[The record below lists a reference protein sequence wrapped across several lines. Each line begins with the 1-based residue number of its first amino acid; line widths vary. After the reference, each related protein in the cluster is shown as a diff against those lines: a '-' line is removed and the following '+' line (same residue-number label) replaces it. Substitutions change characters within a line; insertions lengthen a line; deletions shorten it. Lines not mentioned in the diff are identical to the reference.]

1 MLKLAYDFSR
11 RAVSTLRGQP
21 IATTEDRQS
30 CEWRAEDLSA
40 EVSSAVRVNDF
51 DQLADSVLKVA
62 NNYKHSRGR
71 DFQDHLQGV
80 AGLLVRWQQEPL
92 IVQIG
97 LLHSAYSTQQYPYG
111 LYSYAEREKLAEL
124 IGKDAERL
132 VFLFCSHDRVDLYAQ
147 AIALCKRGQ
156 ALPEDGLVLRN
167 ALTGNT
173 ALVPA
178 SIVARLLVVHAA
190 DLAEQLDGFNFEI
203 IAALLAG
210 ASSRVN
216 MPACFD
222 VLKAQGVDGSNLS
235 ISINPARGTFG
246 LAPVLGLDWSLL
258 RDRFTLLRL
267 LRGTGPLDE
276 QAQIQLREIDERR
289 PSLFEV
295 PWIRLQRKPEGP
307 LANESTG
314 VDTQSD
320 DWLLEARARHAAWG
334 VPWLKR
340 PFDANPDYDA
350 LINRRAAEQA

>member
-11 RAVSTLRGQP
+11 RAVATFRGQP
-21 IATTEDRQS
+21 IATPEDRQS
-30 CEWRAEDLSA
+30 CEWRSEDLKA
-40 EVSSAVRVNDF
+40 EISPAVRVNDY

-124 IGKDAERL
+124 IGPDAERL
-132 VFLFCSHDRVDLYAQ
+132 VFLFCSHDRVDLYSQ
-147 AIALCKRGQ
+147 AIGLCKRGQ
-156 ALPEDGLVLRN
+156 VLPDEGLVLRN
-167 ALTGNT
+167 ALTGGS

-178 SIVARLLVVHAA
+178 DVVARLLVVHAA

-203 IAALLAG
+203 IAALLSG
-210 ASSRVN
+210 AASRVN
-216 MPACFD
+216 VPACFD
-222 VLKAQGVDGSNLS
+222 VLKAQGVEGSNMS
-235 ISINPARGTFG
+235 IAINPARGTFG

-258 RDRFTLLRL
+258 RDRLTLLRM

-276 QAQIQLREIDERR
+276 RARVKLREIDERR
-289 PSLFEV
+289 PGLFEV
-295 PWIRLQRKPEGP
+295 PWIRHKRKSEGFAEGGSP
-307 LANESTG
+307 PDN
-314 VDTQSD
+314 DSD

-340 PFDANPDYDA
+340 PFDANPDYQA
-350 LINRRAAEQA
+350 LIRPTAVKQT

>member
-11 RAVSTLRGQP
+11 RAVATFRGQP
-21 IATTEDRQS
+21 IAALDDRQN
-30 CEWRAEDLSA
+30 CEWRAADLIA
-40 EVSSAVRVNDF
+40 EVSPAVGVNDY
-51 DQLADSVLKVA
+51 DQLADSVLSIA

-124 IGKDAERL
+124 IGADAERM

-147 AIALCKRGQ
+147 AVELCKRGM
-156 ALPEDGLVLRN
+156 ALPGEGLLLRN
-167 ALTGNT
+167 ALTGDS
-173 ALVPA
+173 AMVPA
-178 SIVARLLVVHAA
+178 AIVARLLVVHAA

-203 IAALLAG
+203 IAALLYG
-210 ASSRVN
+210 ASSQVRV
-216 MPACFD
+216 PACFD
-222 VLKAQGVDGSNLS
+222 VLKAQGVSGANLS
-235 ISINPARGTFG
+235 ISIHPHRGTFG

-276 QAQIQLREIDERR
+276 QAQVKLREIDERR

-295 PWIRLQRKPEGP
+295 PWIRLQR
-307 LANESTG
+307 STG
-314 VDTQSD
+314 DASGAAATESD
-320 DWLLEARARHAAWG
+320 KDAGDWLLEARARHAAWG

-340 PFDANPDYDA
+340 PFDSNPEYES
-350 LINRRAAEQA
+350 LIGPQVIKQA